1 MEENT
6 LPLYSTAQVRE
17 LDRVAIE
24 EFGIPGYTL
33 MTRAGAGVLR
43 VLRERWPKARRIVVV
58 CGVGNNGG
66 DGLVMARLAKQ
77 AGLVPLV
84 MQLGDPRRLRGDAA
98 TAAKDLTAA
107 GIAMEKF
114 DVRRLQGADVVVDAV
129 LGTGVKRP
137 LEGQWLEAIQAINQY
152 PAPVLAIDIPSG
164 LNGNT
169 GMPMGVSVHA
179 ACTVS
184 FIGRKQGLTTG
195 QGPEFCGTQ
204 EFDDLGVPAEVVGKI
219 QATAVLIT
227 PAILNSLQ
235 IPRPRHTHKGMCGHV
250 LVVGGD
256 HGTGGAVRLAAE
268 AAARVGAGLVSIATR
283 AAHAAVIT
291 ATCPELMCHGV
302 ESGRDLQPLLNRATV
317 VAVGPGLGQSTWA
330 TQLLCQVLDHRKPLV
345 VDADA
350 LNLLA
355 QDLSVR
361 EEWVLTPHPGEAGR
375 LLGSD
380 AESIQQDRFAAVS
393 QLAQRYGGVCV
404 LKGAGTLIAAPGD
417 PVAVSPTGNPGM
429 ASGGM
434 GDVLTG
440 VIAGFMAQGL
450 SICDAAKAGAYV
462 HGAAADLAA
471 TKGERGLL
479 AGDVLACLRTV
490 INP

>member
-17 LDRVAIE
+17 LDRVTIE

-43 VLRERWPKARRIVVV
+43 VVRERWPEARCIAVV

-66 DGLVMARLAKQ
+66 DGLVMARLAKA

-84 MQLGDPRRLRGDAA
+84 LQLGEPRQLRGDAA
-98 TAAKDLTAA
+98 TAAKELTAA
-107 GIAMEKF
+107 GIAVEKF
-114 DVRRLQGADVVVDAV
+114 DAHRLQGADVVVDAV
-129 LGTGVKRP
+129 LGTGVNRP

-164 LNGNT
+164 LNGDT
-169 GMPMGVSVHA
+169 GMPMGASVRA

-184 FIGRKQGLTTG
+184 FIGRKQGLATG
-195 QGPEFCGTQ
+195 QGPEFCGIQ
-204 EFDDLGVPAEVVGKI
+204 EFDNLGVPAEVVAKV

-227 PAILNSLQ
+227 PTILKSVQ

-256 HGTGGAVRLAAE
+256 HGAGGAARLAAE
-268 AAARVGAGLVSIATR
+268 AAARVGAGLVSVATR
-283 AAHAAVIT
+283 AAHAAVIA

-302 ESGRDLQPLLNRATV
+302 ESGRDLQPLLSRATV

-330 TQLLCQVLDHRKPLV
+330 SQLLCQVLDHRKPLV

-355 QDLSVR
+355 QDRSDQ

-380 AESIQQDRFAAVS
+380 AQSIQQDRFAAVS
-393 QLAQRYGGVCV
+393 QVAQRYGGVCV

-429 ASGGM
+429 AGGGM

-440 VIAGFMAQGL
+440 VIAGLMAQGL
-450 SICDAAKAGAYV
+450 SLRDAAKTGAYV